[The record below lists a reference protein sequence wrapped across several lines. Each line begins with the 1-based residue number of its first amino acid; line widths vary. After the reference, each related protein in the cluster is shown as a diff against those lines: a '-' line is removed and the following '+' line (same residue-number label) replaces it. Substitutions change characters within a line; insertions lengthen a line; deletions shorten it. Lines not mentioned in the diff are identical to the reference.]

1 MLLEGFQ
8 ASLGSLGH
16 QLAKE
21 DLEETNQVA
30 QFSLLLAVALDSGLS
45 LVGAIYESFSSAQG
59 LVAKKFERLLA
70 SLELGGNL
78 YEELAQIRTQSSG
91 GALGDLVI
99 KLQVSLQF
107 GSPLS
112 EQLLA
117 FSQSLRQHIAQVQLT
132 QATRK
137 ENLMLMPLVFLIL
150 PVTVLFAVF
159 PAIQYLNLPY

>member
-1 MLLEGFQ
+1 M
-8 ASLGSLGH
+8 
-16 QLAKE
+16 AKE
-21 DLEETNQVA
+21 NLDETNQVA
-30 QFSLLLAVALDSGLS
+30 QLSLVLAVALDSGLS
-45 LVGAIYESFSSAQG
+45 LVGAIYETFSSAQG
-59 LVAKKFERLLA
+59 MVAKKFQRLLA

-78 YEELAQIRTQSSG
+78 YGELSLIRTQSAG
-91 GALGDLVI
+91 GAIGDLVI

-117 FSQSLRQHIAQVQLT
+117 FAQSLRQHIAQVQLT
-132 QATRK
+132 QSTKK

-159 PAIQYLNLPY
+159 PAMQYLNIP

>member
-1 MLLEGFQ
+1 M
-8 ASLGSLGH
+8 
-16 QLAKE
+16 AKE
-21 DLEETNQVA
+21 YLDHTNQVA

-45 LVGAIYESFSSAQG
+45 LVGAIHETFSLAQG
-59 LVAKKFERLLA
+59 DVAKQFQRLLA

-78 YEELAQIRTQSSG
+78 YGELAVIRAKVG
-91 GALGDLVI
+91 GNALGDLII

-112 EQLLA
+112 DQLMA
-117 FSQSLRQHIAQVQLT
+117 FAKSLRQQIAQAQLT
-132 QATRK
+132 QAAK
-137 ENLMLMPLVFLIL
+137 QENLMLLPLVFLIL

>member
-1 MLLEGFQ
+1 M
-8 ASLGSLGH
+8 
-16 QLAKE
+16 AKE
-21 DLEETNQVA
+21 NLEQAHQVA
-30 QFSLLLAVALDSGLS
+30 ELSLLLAVALDSGLS
-45 LVGAIYESFSSAQG
+45 LVGALYETFSTAQG
-59 LVAKKFERLLA
+59 SVALKFHRLLA

-78 YEELAQIRTQSSG
+78 YDELATLRAQTGS
-91 GALGDLVI
+91 GALTDLVI

-112 EQLLA
+112 EQLMA
-117 FSQSLRQHIAQVQLT
+117 FAHSLRQHIAQVQLT
-132 QATRK
+132 QATKK

>member
-1 MLLEGFQ
+1 M
-8 ASLGSLGH
+8 
-16 QLAKE
+16 AKE
-21 DLEETNQVA
+21 NLEQTHQVA
-30 QFSLLLAVALDSGLS
+30 QLSLLLGVALDSGLS
-45 LVGAIYESFSSAQG
+45 LVGSIHETFSRGQG
-59 LVAKKFERLLA
+59 SVTLKFQRLLA

-78 YEELAQIRTQSSG
+78 YDELASIRDQSG
-91 GALGDLVI
+91 AGALSDLVI

-112 EQLLA
+112 EQLMA
-117 FSQSLRQHIAQVQLT
+117 FSNSLRHHIAQVQLT
-132 QATRK
+132 QATKK

>member
-1 MLLEGFQ
+1 M
-8 ASLGSLGH
+8 
-16 QLAKE
+16 AKE
-21 DLEETNQVA
+21 NLDHTNQVA

-45 LVGAIYESFSSAQG
+45 LVGAIYETFSLAQG
-59 LVAKKFERLLA
+59 DVAKQFQRLLA

-78 YEELAQIRTQSSG
+78 YDELAVIRAKVG
-91 GALGDLVI
+91 GNALGDLII

-112 EQLLA
+112 DQLMA
-117 FSQSLRQHIAQVQLT
+117 FAKSLRQHIAHVRFT
-132 QATRK
+132 QAAK
-137 ENLMLMPLVFLIL
+137 QENLMLLPLVFLIL